1 MSTRPTRASK
11 YRWKYT
17 EDEWEEYLV
26 KAIALL
32 MVFMDDYQFD
42 PDDPGYLGFLNVGM
56 DLLDYEDA
64 KTFRFIC
71 EHPLMFEDILYSLGG
86 MTERGFD
93 EEETVIRHLKD
104 A

>member
-1 MSTRPTRASK
+1 MSTRHTRASN
-11 YRWKYT
+11 YRWRYT
-17 EDEWEEYLV
+17 ENEWKEYLV

-32 MVFMDDYQFD
+32 IVFMEDYQFD
-42 PDDPGYLGFLNVGM
+42 PDDPGYLGFINVGM
-56 DLLDYEDA
+56 DLLDPEDA

>member
-1 MSTRPTRASK
+1 MSTRHTRLSN
-11 YRWKYT
+11 YRREYT
-17 EDEWEEYLV
+17 EEEWGEYLV
-26 KAIALL
+26 KAIDLL
-32 MVFMDDYQFD
+32 MIFMEDYQFD
-42 PDDPGYLGFLNVGM
+42 PDDPGYLGFINIGV

-71 EHPLMFEDILYSLGG
+71 QHPLMFEDILYSLGG

-93 EEETVIRHLKD
+93 EDETVIRHLKD

>member
-1 MSTRPTRASK
+1 MSTRHTRASHHRRGYSEK
-11 YRWKYT
+11 
-17 EDEWEEYLV
+17 EWGEYLV
-26 KAIALL
+26 KAIDLL
-32 MVFMDDYQFD
+32 IVFMEDYQFD
-42 PDDPGYLGFLNVGM
+42 PNDPGYLGFLNVGW

-71 EHPLMFEDILYSLGG
+71 QHPLMFEDILYSLGG

-93 EEETVIRHLKD
+93 EAETVIRHLKD